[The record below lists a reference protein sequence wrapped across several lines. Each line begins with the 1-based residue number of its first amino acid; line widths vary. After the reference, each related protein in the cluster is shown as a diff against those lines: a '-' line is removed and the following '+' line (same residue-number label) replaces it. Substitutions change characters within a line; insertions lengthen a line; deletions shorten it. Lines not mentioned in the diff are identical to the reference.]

1 MKILLMGPQG
11 SGKSTQA
18 ALLAEF
24 LGLPK
29 ISTGDIFRE
38 AVQRNTG
45 LGKKA
50 KAFMGKGA
58 LVPDEIVIGIVDER
72 LQKKDCRNGF
82 ILDGFPRT
90 IKQAEALGRITGIDA
105 VLNLKSEDNVI
116 IKRVSSRRVCEKCQS
131 GFNITSL
138 KPKKSGICD
147 KCSGRL
153 IQREDDKPETVKK
166 RLEVY
171 RRETTPL
178 MQYYEEK
185 KLLKNINAEK
195 SIEEV
200 FEDAVKAMSSS

>member
-1 MKILLMGPQG
+1 MHIILLGPPGVGKGTLAG
-11 SGKSTQA
+11 S
-18 ALLAEF
+18 LAKKF
-24 LGLPK
+24 GIPK

-38 AVQRNTG
+38 AVQRNTV

-116 IKRVSSRRVCEKCQS
+116 I
-131 GFNITSL
+131 
-138 KPKKSGICD
+138 
-147 KCSGRL
+147 
-153 IQREDDKPETVKK
+153 QREDDKPETVKK